1 MRRSTTVSSNNS
13 TTVEIEECESVSLSS
28 FQSNSAPGSQQTTIV
43 SEKSSSTSLSTLSPP
58 SPAAETCGEVSS
70 SRWGARPGKA
80 ETVVRDWERVQEQA
94 TTKVSSVRK
103 DDVETKIDCLEVE
116 CVDAMT
122 VDESKSQLHSREM
135 ESNDDEKMTATEA
148 VVAAS
153 TEERVDE
160 TVINQVDECRYD
172 NPETGN
178 TDTKTPE
185 IILNGINEVSNG
197 YDDANVQ
204 TRDQDRSQHDAVTVE
219 LQNLNSTRLD
229 ERKSTT
235 SFQRNSAKD
244 CISSKYEENLNVTS
258 RDVSRRSPTNIPRF
272 GSFKFPRHIDG
283 SNVSSSSLAWSYLP
297 QLTTSHSTSSLSS
310 LRSNSGHAA
319 TSSQSPVQRRQ
330 LKSYAQRHHRS
341 SFHVVPN

>member
-1 MRRSTTVSSNNS
+1 M
-13 TTVEIEECESVSLSS
+13 
-28 FQSNSAPGSQQTTIV
+28 
-43 SEKSSSTSLSTLSPP
+43 
-58 SPAAETCGEVSS
+58 
-70 SRWGARPGKA
+70 
-80 ETVVRDWERVQEQA
+80 QEQA

-148 VVAAS
+148 FVVAS

-178 TDTKTPE
+178 TNTKTPE
-185 IILNGINEVSNG
+185 MIMNGINEVSNG

-219 LQNLNSTRLD
+219 LQNLNSTRLE